1 MRFRDAKLATKQSIG
16 LGLIFAI
23 LALGNFYSLRK
34 MKTIEREIDEVT
46 SNRLPRAIAVSDIS
60 LSTSNLRTAQLQYA
74 LTRDPERKRQQAAAM
89 LALLERIDDDRDRYE
104 RLKRASEMHDLYS
117 DREREL
123 YEQNFEPKWERYLD
137 LSYELVQM
145 AAQEDNRGAVD
156 LLVGEGRRVFEDFG
170 RDLEGLV
177 DANKTDSYEAG
188 ARAEYAF
195 HAARR
200 FNLTLLV
207 LTLLVSAL
215 VAVALVRLITVPVQ
229 HLERAAEQVAAG
241 HLETRVDMDRGDEI
255 GSLGNS
261 FDQMTRSLQETRER
275 TRQQAEELRVQHETV
290 QAKNRDLEQAMQQLR
305 ESQEQLV
312 MREKMAALGDLVA
325 GVAHEINSP
334 IGTVTSSTDVSQR
347 CLQRVGSAV
356 EAAATLGELRDDRS
370 FRQAMELLG
379 TNTANIA
386 TASTR
391 ITTLV
396 DSLKNFARLDEAE
409 RQQVD
414 ITEGIESSLTLMEHE
429 FRGRV
434 SVETEFGDLPAI
446 QCYPGQLNQV
456 FINLLKN
463 SAQSIETSGTIRI
476 RSWSESD
483 KVVVRI
489 SDTGVG
495 IPREKLDRIFD
506 FGFSV
511 GGTRVKLA
519 SGLSTAY
526 NIVQNHNGSIDIES
540 EVGSGTTVSLT
551 LTLQKSLRNVW
562 P

>member
-34 MKTIEREIDEVT
+34 MATIESEIDEVT

-74 LTRDPERKRQQAAAM
+74 LTRDPERKREQAAAM

-104 RLKRASEMHDLYS
+104 RLKRASEMRDLYS
-117 DREREL
+117 DRERAL

-137 LSYELVQM
+137 LSYELVQI

-177 DANKTDSYEAG
+177 DANKTDSKEAG

-229 HLERAAEQVAAG
+229 QLERAAEQVAAG
-241 HLETRVDMDRGDEI
+241 HLETRVDIDRGDEI

-356 EAAATLGELRDDRS
+356 EEAATLGGLRDDRS

-379 TNTANIA
+379 TNTTNIA

-456 FINLLKN
+456 FISLLKN

-483 KVVVRI
+483 KVVVRV
-489 SDTGVG
+489 SDTGSG

-506 FGFSV
+506 FSFSA

-551 LTLQKSLRNVW
+551 LPIT
-562 P
+562 

>member
-1 MRFRDAKLATKQSIG
+1 
-16 LGLIFAI
+16 
-23 LALGNFYSLRK
+23 
-34 MKTIEREIDEVT
+34 
-46 SNRLPRAIAVSDIS
+46 
-60 LSTSNLRTAQLQYA
+60 
-74 LTRDPERKRQQAAAM
+74 
-89 LALLERIDDDRDRYE
+89 
-104 RLKRASEMHDLYS
+104 
-117 DREREL
+117 
-123 YEQNFEPKWERYLD
+123 
-137 LSYELVQM
+137 
-145 AAQEDNRGAVD
+145 
-156 LLVGEGRRVFEDFG
+156 
-170 RDLEGLV
+170 
-177 DANKTDSYEAG
+177 
-188 ARAEYAF
+188 
-195 HAARR
+195 
-200 FNLTLLV
+200 
-207 LTLLVSAL
+207 
-215 VAVALVRLITVPVQ
+215 
-229 HLERAAEQVAAG
+229 
-241 HLETRVDMDRGDEI
+241 MDRGDEI

-356 EAAATLGELRDDRS
+356 EAAATLGELRDNRS

-379 TNTANIA
+379 TNTTNIA

-476 RSWSESD
+476 RSWSEND

-551 LTLQKSLRNVW
+551 LMLQKMAK
-562 P
+562 

>member
-23 LALGNFYSLRK
+23 LALGNVYTLRK
-34 MKTIEREIDEVT
+34 METIESEIDEVT
-46 SNRLPRAIAVSDIS
+46 SHRLPRAIAVSDIS

-74 LTRDPERKRQQAAAM
+74 LTRDPERKREQAGAM
-89 LALLERIDDDRDRYE
+89 LALLERIDDKRDSYE
-104 RLKRASEMHDLYS
+104 RLKRASEMRDLYS
-117 DREREL
+117 EREREL

-137 LSYELVQM
+137 LSYELVQI
-145 AAQEDNRGAVD
+145 AAREDNRAAVD
-156 LLVGEGRRVFEDFG
+156 LLVGRGRQVFEDFG
-170 RDLEGLV
+170 RDLDGLV

-188 ARAEYAF
+188 ARAEFAF
-195 HAARR
+195 HAASR

-229 HLERAAEQVAAG
+229 QLERAAEQVAAG

-255 GSLGNS
+255 GSLGHS

-275 TRQQAEELRVQHETV
+275 IRQQAEELRVQHETV

-334 IGTVTSSTDVSQR
+334 IGTVASSADVSQR

-356 EAAATLGELRDDRS
+356 DGAASLEELRVDRS
-370 FRQAMELLG
+370 FHQAMELLG
-379 TNTANIA
+379 TNTTNIA

-391 ITTLV
+391 ITTIV
-396 DSLKNFARLDEAE
+396 DSLKNFAHLDEAE

-483 KVVVRI
+483 KVVVRV
-489 SDTGVG
+489 SDTGAG

-506 FGFSV
+506 FGFSA

-551 LTLQKSLRNVW
+551 LPIT
-562 P
+562 

>member
-34 MKTIEREIDEVT
+34 MATIESEIDEVT

-74 LTRDPERKRQQAAAM
+74 LTRDPDRKREQAAAM

-104 RLKRASEMHDLYS
+104 RLKRASEMRDLYS
-117 DREREL
+117 DRERAL
-123 YEQNFEPKWERYLD
+123 YEQSFEPKWERYLD
-137 LSYELVQM
+137 LSYELVQI
-145 AAQEDNRGAVD
+145 AAQEDNRAAVD

-188 ARAEYAF
+188 ARAEFAF

-207 LTLLVSAL
+207 VTLLVSAL

-229 HLERAAEQVAAG
+229 QLERAAEQVAAG
-241 HLETRVDMDRGDEI
+241 HLETRVDIDRGDEI

-356 EAAATLGELRDDRS
+356 EEAATLGGLRDDRS

-379 TNTANIA
+379 ANTTNIA

-429 FRGRV
+429 FRGRA
-434 SVETEFGDLPAI
+434 SVETEFGDLPEI

-456 FINLLKN
+456 FISLLKN
-463 SAQSIETSGTIRI
+463 AAQSIESSGTIRI
-476 RSWSESD
+476 RSWSEND

-489 SDTGVG
+489 SDTGSG

-506 FGFSV
+506 FGFSA

-551 LTLQKSLRNVW
+551 LPIT
-562 P
+562 

>member
-34 MKTIEREIDEVT
+34 MATIESEIDEVT

-74 LTRDPERKRQQAAAM
+74 LTRDPERKREQAAAM

-104 RLKRASEMHDLYS
+104 RLKRASETRDLYS
-117 DREREL
+117 EREREL

-137 LSYELVQM
+137 LSYELVQI
-145 AAQEDNRGAVD
+145 AAREDNRAAVD

-188 ARAEYAF
+188 ARAEFAF

-207 LTLLVSAL
+207 VTALVSAL

-229 HLERAAEQVAAG
+229 QLERAAEQVAAG
-241 HLETRVDMDRGDEI
+241 DLETRVDIDRGDEI

-275 TRQQAEELRVQHETV
+275 TRQQAEELRAQHETV
-290 QAKNRDLEQAMQQLR
+290 QGKNRDLEQAMQQLR

-325 GVAHEINSP
+325 GLAHEINSP
-334 IGTVTSSTDVSQR
+334 VGTVLSSADVSRR
-347 CLQRVGSAV
+347 CLQRVESTLD
-356 EAAATLGELRDDRS
+356 EALSLEGLRTDQALLQALG
-370 FRQAMELLG
+370 LLE

-396 DSLKNFARLDEAE
+396 DSLKNFARLDESE

-434 SVETEFGDLPAI
+434 AVETEFADLPAI

-456 FINLLKN
+456 FISLLKN
-463 SAQSIETSGTIRI
+463 SAQAIGTSGTIRI
-476 RSWSESD
+476 RSWSEND
-483 KVVVRI
+483 TVVVRI
-489 SDTGVG
+489 ADTGVG
-495 IPREKLDRIFD
+495 IPPEKLGRIFD
-506 FGFSV
+506 FGFSA

-540 EVGSGTTVSLT
+540 EVGSGTTVSVALPIT
-551 LTLQKSLRNVW
+551 
-562 P
+562 

>member
-1 MRFRDAKLATKQSIG
+1 MRFRDARLATKQSIG

-34 MKTIEREIDEVT
+34 VAAIESEIDEVT

-74 LTRDPERKRQQAAAM
+74 LTRDPERKREQAAAM
-89 LALLERIDDDRDRYE
+89 LALLERIDDNRDAYE
-104 RLKRASEMHDLYS
+104 RLKRASEMRDLYS
-117 DREREL
+117 DRERAL
-123 YEQNFEPKWERYLD
+123 YEEHFEPKWERYLD
-137 LSYELVQM
+137 LSYELVQI
-145 AAQEDNRGAVD
+145 AAQEDNRAAVD
-156 LLVGEGRRVFEDFG
+156 LLVGEGSRVFEDFG

-188 ARAEYAF
+188 ARAEFAF
-195 HAARR
+195 HAAQR
-200 FNLTLLV
+200 FHWTLLGV
-207 LTLLVSAL
+207 MLLVSAL

-229 HLERAAEQVAAG
+229 QLERAAEQVAAG

-255 GSLGNS
+255 GSLGHS

-334 IGTVTSSTDVSQR
+334 IGTVTSSADVSQR

-356 EAAATLGELRDDRS
+356 EEAATLGELRDDRS

-379 TNTANIA
+379 TNTTNIA

-409 RQQVD
+409 HQKVD

-434 SVETEFGDLPAI
+434 SVETELGDLPAI

-456 FINLLKN
+456 FISLLKN
-463 SAQSIETSGTIRI
+463 AAQSIESSGTIRI

-483 KVVVRI
+483 KVVVRV
-489 SDTGVG
+489 SDTGSG

-506 FGFSV
+506 FGFSA

-551 LTLQKSLRNVW
+551 LPIT
-562 P
+562 